1 MVPGSSSAS
10 WPVLRPF
17 SGSDCTVL
25 PEITSPTVVDSVC
38 RIGEAAVTS
47 TVSCDRADRHPEV
60 EAGDLPGLERDRGCG
75 SRCGSPTSSA
85 FTS

>member
-25 PEITSPTVVDSVC
+25 PETTSPTTVDSVC
-38 RIGEAAVTS
+38 RIGAAAVTS
-47 TVSCDRADRHPEV
+47 TVSCTAPTAMRKSSLATSRASSVTALRVTVRKPD
-60 EAGDLPGLERDRGCG
+60 
-75 SRCGSPTSSA
+75 SSA
-85 FTS
+85 FTA